1 MVNGKPLVQTG
12 IRDFGRSIM
21 NRTMLSVLLTSV
33 LLVCVSCDREDPEAT
48 KQTAPSGEP
57 VAEMA
62 SDTPAAPIYGFEMDS
77 IDGTPVKIGTYS
89 GKVLLLVNVASKCG
103 YTPQYAGLEQL
114 FEKYRADGL
123 VVLGFPANNFGS
135 QEPGT
140 NEEIKAF
147 CTTNYNVT
155 FPMFAKISV
164 KGDDIHP
171 LYGFLTAPASN
182 TDFSG
187 PIAWNFNKFLIGRD
201 GSVIGR
207 YDSKVEPL
215 SPELT
220 GDIENALAK
229 EAS

>member
-1 MVNGKPLVQTG
+1 MYLLP
-12 IRDFGRSIM
+12 ISM
-21 NRTMLSVLLTSV
+21 LLT
-33 LLVCVSCDREDPEAT
+33 CASCNRENPEAK
-48 KQTAPSGEP
+48 KQTAPSDEP
-57 VAEMA
+57 VADVA
-62 SDTPAAPIYGFEMDS
+62 SDVSTAPIYQFEMDS
-77 IDGTPVKIGTYS
+77 IDGTPVRIGTYS

-114 FEKYRADGL
+114 YEKYQADGL
-123 VVLGFPANNFGS
+123 VILGFPANNFGS

-171 LYGFLTAPASN
+171 LYKFLTDPASDPN
-182 TDFSG
+182 FSG
-187 PIAWNFNKFLIGRD
+187 PITWNFNKYLIGRD
-201 GSVIGR
+201 GSIIGR

-229 EAS
+229 KAS

>member
-1 MVNGKPLVQTG
+1 
-12 IRDFGRSIM
+12 M
-21 NRTMLSVLLTSV
+21 NRAIACLLLIS
-33 LLVCVSCDREDPEAT
+33 LLAASTGCNREDPQARE
-48 KQTAPSGEP
+48 QT
-57 VAEMA
+57 
-62 SDTPAAPIYGFEMDS
+62 TPPEDKAGARAAVYEFELND
-77 IDGTPVKIGTYS
+77 IDGTPVKLGAYS

-103 YTPQYAGLEQL
+103 YTPQYAGLQQL
-114 FEKYRADGL
+114 YEKYEDQGL

-140 NEEIKAF
+140 DEEIQAF

-155 FPMFAKISV
+155 FPMFSKISV

-171 LYGFLTAPASN
+171 LYDFLTDPASN
-182 TDFSG
+182 PKFAG

-201 GSVIGR
+201 GNVIGR

-220 GDIENALAK
+220 GEIEKALAK

>member
-1 MVNGKPLVQTG
+1 MNKAIMCLLSLSLAMVC
-12 IRDFGRSIM
+12 S
-21 NRTMLSVLLTSV
+21 
-33 LLVCVSCDREDPEAT
+33 SCKQKAP
-48 KQTAPSGEP
+48 QTAEPPSASASP
-57 VAEMA
+57 V
-62 SDTPAAPIYGFEMDS
+62 YQFELND
-77 IDGTPVKIGTYS
+77 IDGVPVKLEAYR

-114 FEKYRADGL
+114 YQRYRTEGL

-140 NEEIKAF
+140 EDEIKAF
-147 CTTNYNVT
+147 CTTNYHVT

-171 LYGFLTAPASN
+171 LYKFLTEAAP
-182 TDFSG
+182 TQSG
-187 PIAWNFNKFLIGRD
+187 SAGPVTWNFNKFLIGRD
-201 GSVIGR
+201 GSVVGR

-220 GDIENALAK
+220 GEITKALA

>member
-1 MVNGKPLVQTG
+1 
-12 IRDFGRSIM
+12 M
-21 NRTMLSVLLTSV
+21 NRTIMYLLPISMLLA
-33 LLVCVSCDREDPEAT
+33 CASCDRENPEAK
-48 KQTAPSGEP
+48 KQTAPSDEP
-57 VAEMA
+57 VADMA
-62 SDTPAAPIYGFEMDS
+62 SEVSTAPIYQFEMNN

-114 FEKYRADGL
+114 YEKYQADGL
-123 VVLGFPANNFGS
+123 VILGFPANNFGS

-147 CTTNYNVT
+147 CTTTYNVT

-171 LYGFLTAPASN
+171 LYKFLTDPASDP
-182 TDFSG
+182 DFSG
-187 PIAWNFNKFLIGRD
+187 PITWNFNKYLIGRD
-201 GSVIGR
+201 GSIIGR

-220 GDIENALAK
+220 RDIENALAK
-229 EAS
+229 KAS

>member
-1 MVNGKPLVQTG
+1 MTKAITCLLSTSLLIVCTSCKEKAPQTTGPSASGAKAPTEMVT
-12 IRDFGRSIM
+12 
-21 NRTMLSVLLTSV
+21 
-33 LLVCVSCDREDPEAT
+33 
-48 KQTAPSGEP
+48 TAAVG
-57 VAEMA
+57 A
-62 SDTPAAPIYGFEMDS
+62 IYQFELND
-77 IDGTPVKIGTYS
+77 IDGVPEKLGTYS

-114 FEKYRADGL
+114 YEKYRADGL

-140 NEEIKAF
+140 NDEIKAF
-147 CTTNYNVT
+147 CTTNYHVT

-171 LYGFLTAPASN
+171 LYKFLTDAE
-182 TDFSG
+182 TDPDFAG
-187 PIAWNFNKFLIGRD
+187 PITWNFNKFLIGHD
-201 GSVIGR
+201 GKVVGR

-220 GDIENALAK
+220 GEVEKTLGK
-229 EAS
+229 MGS

>member
-1 MVNGKPLVQTG
+1 
-12 IRDFGRSIM
+12 M
-21 NRTMLSVLLTSV
+21 NRTLMYLLPISMLLT
-33 LLVCVSCDREDPEAT
+33 CASCNRENPEAK
-48 KQTAPSGEP
+48 KQTAPSDEP
-57 VAEMA
+57 VADVA
-62 SDTPAAPIYGFEMDS
+62 SDVSTAPIYQFEMDS
-77 IDGTPVKIGTYS
+77 IDGTPVRIGTYS

-114 FEKYRADGL
+114 YEKYQADGL
-123 VVLGFPANNFGS
+123 VILGFPANNFGS

-171 LYGFLTAPASN
+171 LYKFLTDPASDPN
-182 TDFSG
+182 FSG
-187 PIAWNFNKFLIGRD
+187 PITWNFNKYLIGRD
-201 GSVIGR
+201 GSIIGR

-229 EAS
+229 KAS